1 MGNTA
6 TCSPKS
12 SSPSKKP
19 QPLYKLK
26 TNSPL
31 PTHIHLYNKE
41 QIHPQP
47 LFSPF
52 KYKGNI
58 FISIHSLFVHIH

>member
-1 MGNTA
+1 MGNT
-6 TCSPKS
+6 THCSPKP
-12 SSPSKKP
+12 SSPTKN
-19 QPLYKLK
+19 PLPVYKIK

-31 PTHIHLYNKE
+31 PTHIYRYKE
-41 QIHPQP
+41 QIHSQP

-58 FISIHSLFVHIH
+58 FISIHSLFADNV